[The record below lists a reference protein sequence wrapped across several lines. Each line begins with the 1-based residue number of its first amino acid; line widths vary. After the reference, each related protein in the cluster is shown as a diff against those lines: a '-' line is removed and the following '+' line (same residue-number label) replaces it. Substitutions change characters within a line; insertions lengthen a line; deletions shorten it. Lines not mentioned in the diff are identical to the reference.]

1 LVKPEIIKSLRKKF
15 PQLKKSQINSI
26 LKIIFESMT
35 QSLKSNKA
43 IELRNFGRIS
53 TKTTRAR
60 HDARNPKTGEIIFV
74 PEKKKIYFK
83 MAKHLK
89 EEINK

>member
-1 LVKPEIIKSLRKKF
+1 
-15 PQLKKSQINSI
+15 
-26 LKIIFESMT
+26 MT
-35 QSLKSNKA
+35 QSLKNNKA